1 MGYGFPRSR
10 RITQG
15 AEIRAIIGRG
25 KRSRTAHLDV
35 FISGSPVLRS
45 RAGLIVPRHGHR
57 IVDRNRLKRRLRE
70 IIRNDVLPRLDASS
84 AALDIL
90 VRARQDAYQASFVD
104 LKDELSGWMEREW
117 PRGFSSC

>member
-35 FISGSPVLRS
+35 FISASPVLRS

-70 IIRNDVLPRLDASS
+70 IIRKDVLPRLDASA

-90 VRARQDAYQASFVD
+90 VRARRDAYQASFDD
-104 LKDELSGWMEREW
+104 LNDELSGWMEREW